1 MKRSSSDIGSWFR
14 SLFAKKLTDGID
26 RFPNFDRTIAFPV
39 EGSVGNDKSV
49 MGTPRT
55 KWTDSLVREI
65 TLPSITMS
73 PDL

>member
-1 MKRSSSDIGSWFR
+1 M
-14 SLFAKKLTDGID
+14 
-26 RFPNFDRTIAFPV
+26 AFPM
-39 EGSVGNDKSV
+39 EGSEGNGKSV
-49 MGTPRT
+49 IGTPRT